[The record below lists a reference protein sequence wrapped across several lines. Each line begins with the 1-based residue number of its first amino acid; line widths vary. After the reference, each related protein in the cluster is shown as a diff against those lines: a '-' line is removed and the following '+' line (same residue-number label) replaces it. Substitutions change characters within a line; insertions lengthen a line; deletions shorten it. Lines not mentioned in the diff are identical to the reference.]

1 MTAPTLKKQ
10 VEILTA
16 SNKERFDEIQSLKRA
31 KNAAIE
37 TISDLERSVSNL
49 SQEVSNH
56 ETNLKDIQ
64 RDMKTVCEACY
75 GQAFDPEWRGDRPD
89 NMWQDGIEYT
99 RVNSEGEVPSTVDPY
114 IEPVQRLLR
123 IIWRRTHWG
132 LNPLILRDY
141 QSPR

>member
-37 TISDLERSVSNL
+37 TISDLER
-49 SQEVSNH
+49 EVSNQRQELDNH
-56 ETNLKDIQ
+56 NKNLRDIQ
-64 RDMKTVCEACY
+64 RDMKTVCEAVY
-75 GQAFDPEWRGDRPD
+75 GNDFDPEWRGDRPM
-89 NMWQDGIEYT
+89 NIYQDGMEYAPL
-99 RVNSEGEVPSTVDPY
+99 SMHSTIGPAEYV
-114 IEPVQRLLR
+114 EPMQRLMR
-123 IIWRRTHWG
+123 MIWRRTHWG

-141 QSPR
+141 QSPS